1 MPINKFFHILCTNG
15 ERVVYEGR
23 FQCPTRA
30 SALNILRDKIGRNN
44 LCGLTYTIT
53 EIPIDIIREVVESIL
68 NKKKIP
74 EGDIV
79 KFDTSQSTP
88 TAKGYAM
95 IYNNKRN
102 TRSARSAGAITRR
115 LGDL

>member
-1 MPINKFFHILCTNG
+1 MDKFFHILCTDST
-15 ERVVYEGR
+15 RVIYEGR

-30 SALNILRDKIGRNN
+30 SALNILRDKIGKQN
-44 LCGLTYTIT
+44 LCGLTYTVT
-53 EIPIDIIREVVESIL
+53 EIPIEIIREVVDAIL
-68 NKKKIP
+68 NDKKIP

-79 KFDTSQSTP
+79 KFDTEHKIA
-88 TAKGYAM
+88 TAKGFGM

-102 TRSARSAGAITRR
+102 PKAPKNVNGITRR

>member
-1 MPINKFFHILCTNG
+1 MPTDKFFHILCSSG

-30 SALNILRDKIGRNN
+30 SAMNILRDKIGRRN
-44 LCGLTYTIT
+44 LCGLTFTVT
-53 EIPIDIIREVVESIL
+53 EIPIEIIREVVESIL
-68 NKKKIP
+68 NNKKIA

-79 KFDTSQSTP
+79 KFDTSQNMP
-88 TAKGYAM
+88 TAKGHARVYD
-95 IYNNKRN
+95 N
-102 TRSARSAGAITRR
+102 TRNPKAPRSPGGITRR